1 MRPTAFTDAEILRAA
16 ASDPAAFADFYRR
29 YERPILA
36 YFRRQTGHSE
46 LAADLAAEVFAEAL
60 LACKRYRPARAPAG
74 AWLFGIAHH
83 KLAKSRR
90 RGVVEDRARRRLGVP
105 PLALL
110 DDALARVDELSD
122 ECATRF
128 LDDLPEDQ
136 RLAIEARIVQ
146 ERSYDEIAGELR
158 CSPAVVRKRV
168 SRGLTTLKHRLEE
181 VPS

>member
-1 MRPTAFTDAEILRAA
+1 MTRHAATDAQLLLAA

-29 YERPILA
+29 YERPTLA
-36 YFRRQTGHSE
+36 YFRRETGNSE
-46 LAADLAAEVFAEAL
+46 LAADLAAEVFAQAL
-60 LACKRYRPARAPAG
+60 LACKRYRPERGPAG
-74 AWLFGIAHH
+74 AWLFGIAQH

-105 PLALL
+105 RLALL
-110 DDALARVDELSD
+110 DDALARVEELSD
-122 ECATRF
+122 ETATRF
-128 LDDLPEDQ
+128 LDELPDDQ
-136 RLAIEARIVQ
+136 RRAIEARIVQ

-181 VPS
+181 APS